1 MQDGHE
7 TRLHSKRSIYYVPE
21 KLYRSEQDQEVE
33 NLRKQIKELET
44 EIKGRRRRRDCEGSS
59 DDPDYIEG
67 STAGSSHW
75 SDSQQLRDR
84 SNKTMGR
91 HSDTS
96 KRDKHE
102 HSNTALEAMSRVLQ
116 RATRSL
122 FSDEIECTE
131 MPRHFNCPLFT
142 CYDGETNL
150 VEHVGYYIQMMS
162 LYYRNDGLMF
172 KVFSSNL
179 RPAAMRWFKGLRKE
193 SIHNFGK
200 LIQAFGARLSLAI
213 GSFNRLRHCYPR
225 RWEMGR
231 LFSCT

>member
-7 TRLHSKRSIYYVPE
+7 TRLDSKRSIYYVPE
-21 KLYRSEQDQEVE
+21 KFYRSEQDQEVE
-33 NLRKQIKELET
+33 NLRKQIKELEI
-44 EIKGRRRRRDCEGSS
+44 EIKGRRRRRDREGSS

-67 STAGSSHW
+67 SMAGSSHW

-91 HSDTS
+91 HSNTS
-96 KRDKHE
+96 KRDNRE
-102 HSNTALEAMSRVLQ
+102 HSNTTLEAMSWVLQ

-122 FSDEIECTE
+122 FSDKIECTE
-131 MPRHFNCPLFT
+131 MPRHFNRPLFT
-142 CYDGETNL
+142 CYDGKTNL

-162 LYYRNDGLMF
+162 LYYRNDGLMC

-179 RPAAMRWFKGLRKE
+179 GPAAMRWFNGLRKG

-200 LIQAFGARLSLAI
+200 LIQAFGA
-213 GSFNRLRHCYPR
+213 
-225 RWEMGR
+225 
-231 LFSCT
+231 